1 MSLFRPEYAIS
12 VGVAVALA
20 LLFPVTKHLR
30 GGERRSYYTLQ
41 TITLIGAV
49 AGAKLSVLLGDYDWP
64 FVPMRD
70 WHQILVSG
78 RSVTGALILGFLA
91 AETAK
96 PLLGYRLPP
105 NDRFATLL
113 PFSCAIGR
121 VGCLLTGCCRGIPW
135 NGPWAIT
142 YSDGIP
148 RHPAAAYELLFQL
161 AVGLTFLALLRRGRL
176 HGRLFSVYLIAY
188 GAFRFG
194 IEFVRETPKT
204 WGPISAYQGLSL
216 VMIALGTAFLVKRTF
231 WPPEAWQSSGP
242 APLAA

>member
-20 LLFPVTKHLR
+20 LLFPVAKHLR

-41 TITLIGAV
+41 TITLLGAV
-49 AGAKLSVLLGDYDWP
+49 LGAKLSVLLGDYGWP

-70 WHQILVSG
+70 WHEILLSG

-91 AETAK
+91 AEAAK
-96 PLLGYRLPP
+96 PLLGYSMPP

-113 PFSCAIGR
+113 PFSFAIGR
-121 VGCLLTGCCRGIPW
+121 VGCLATGCCRGIPW
-135 NGPWAIT
+135 RGPWAIT

-148 RHPAAAYELLFQL
+148 RHPTQAYELLFQV
-161 AVGLTFLALLRRGRL
+161 AVGLIFLALLRRGL
-176 HGRLFSVYLIAY
+176 LFGRLFSVYLIAY

-194 IEFVRETPKT
+194 IEFLRETPKT
-204 WGPISAYQGLSL
+204 WGPLSAYQGLCL

-231 WPPEAWQSSGP
+231 WPPATWKTFIP
-242 APLAA
+242 APAA